1 MLVPAKAGIGVGG
14 LLNQALQAH
23 HLVGH
28 RCFLD
33 QVGVRNPTHNRR
45 IIDDRPRSRPPLRR
59 QMKAR
64 DGRLRYRPATPLG
77 GTRPPEEKPKLN
89 PSVSQRS
96 QLAWPPE
103 QLAHWLRLVQ
113 IRISVSRCSA
123 EIGTNFGCRQNGHK
137 PFKRGMHLD
146 TMDTPIVLNHKR
158 KRTTPKLQVPRS
170 NRGGDTKINFLTTIA
185 AETAEIALWRISG
198 SSRPRQTRCQD
209 GSQWWA

>member
-77 GTRPPEEKPKLN
+77 GTRPVCPADGLFAAIGAVSLAAIFGLFRAPKQSISRQILISESTCRSKPALLDRAAMLASTLSR
-89 PSVSQRS
+89 P
-96 QLAWPPE
+96 QLCRPQDDP
-103 QLAHWLRLVQ
+103 
-113 IRISVSRCSA
+113 
-123 EIGTNFGCRQNGHK
+123 GCR
-137 PFKRGMHLD
+137 
-146 TMDTPIVLNHKR
+146 
-158 KRTTPKLQVPRS
+158 RTV
-170 NRGGDTKINFLTTIA
+170 FLVWTSLL
-185 AETAEIALWRISG
+185 TAGLIL
-198 SSRPRQTRCQD
+198 
-209 GSQWWA
+209 